1 MFLMVKV
8 AVWSRVGVYSRW
20 KAMYWRVRRAP
31 RVGGRAERRQEVS
44 MMVNSAERV
53 DSRSLWGEKV
63 GKKGGKREE
72 KGRKKKEKW

>member
-1 MFLMVKV
+1 
-8 AVWSRVGVYSRW
+8 
-20 KAMYWRVRRAP
+20 MYWRVRRAP

-63 GKKGGKREE
+63 GKRKKKGKKKGGKRKE
-72 KGRKKKEKW
+72 KGRKSGTKVIKSGKKW